1 MARKISRRDFLK
13 LASGTSLFGLGV
25 LASGCASEQK
35 DEGGDGWMPDQY
47 QGRGDF
53 PAHLKGR
60 VAISPKNPS
69 IMRDDEK
76 CILCGQCIEACHNVI
91 GVHGYY
97 PLPLKDETACIGC
110 GQCTMWCPTGAI
122 HERPA
127 VDQVEAALDDDS
139 KFVVVQTAPATKVSL
154 GEEFGMAP
162 GSIVG
167 GKQVA
172 ALRALGFDAV
182 FDTCMS
188 ADMTIMEEASEAL
201 VRLTQKKDVLPHFT
215 SCCPGWVRFCEL
227 FYPDL
232 MKHLSTC
239 KSPAAMMGATVKS
252 YYAEKK
258 GLDPKNI
265 VTVSIMPCTA
275 KKGEALRKE
284 LGHDDMQDVDYVLT
298 TRELARL
305 LKKKGIDF
313 ESLDNADYDSI
324 LGESSGAGR
333 IFGATGGVAEAS
345 VRSLYYFATHQA
357 PPANLLEWKAVRGLT
372 SVKEA
377 QASVPGVGTVSVAV
391 VNGMASGRKVLDA
404 IRAGQG
410 SRWQFIEFMACP
422 GGCIGGG
429 GQPKSQ
435 FASSEDMRQRRIAAL
450 YQEDRGAKKR
460 ASHEN
465 AEIQT
470 LYKEFYGQPLSE
482 RAEKY
487 LHTSFVDQSEKI
499 FDAETQH
506 APNTPPKAPKSQP
519 AKA

>member
-1 MARKISRRDFLK
+1 
-13 LASGTSLFGLGV
+13 
-25 LASGCASEQK
+25 
-35 DEGGDGWMPDQY
+35 
-47 QGRGDF
+47 
-53 PAHLKGR
+53 
-60 VAISPKNPS
+60 
-69 IMRDDEK
+69 
-76 CILCGQCIEACHNVI
+76 
-91 GVHGYY
+91 
-97 PLPLKDETACIGC
+97 
-110 GQCTMWCPTGAI
+110 
-122 HERPA
+122 
-127 VDQVEAALDDDS
+127 
-139 KFVVVQTAPATKVSL
+139 
-154 GEEFGMAP
+154 
-162 GSIVG
+162 
-167 GKQVA
+167 
-172 ALRALGFDAV
+172 
-182 FDTCMS
+182 
-188 ADMTIMEEASEAL
+188 MTIMEEASEAL

-284 LGHDDMQDVDYVLT
+284 LGHDGLQDVDYVLT

-324 LGESSGAGR
+324 LGESTGAGR

-410 SRWQFIEFMACP
+410 SRWQFIEFM
-422 GGCIGGG
+422 
-429 GQPKSQ
+429 
-435 FASSEDMRQRRIAAL
+435 DAAAAH
-450 YQEDRGAKKR
+450 RGALPGRPRREEARKPRERRNPDALQGILWPAAQR
-460 ASHEN
+460 ARR
-465 AEIQT
+465 EIPA
-470 LYKEFYGQPLSE
+470 YVARGSE
-482 RAEKY
+482 RED
-487 LHTSFVDQSEKI
+487 F
-499 FDAETQH
+499 
-506 APNTPPKAPKSQP
+506 
-519 AKA
+519 